1 MPKSGLHQRRATR
14 RLRTGP
20 VVAISAL
27 VALGAVAGSVFVGG
41 DLAPWASAV
50 SCPVGTPVGSTSTC
64 EVTFTT
70 SGSFTMPSGVTAIE
84 ALVVGSGGK
93 SLANTG
99 YAGGGGEVKLATLAT
114 SGNLTITIG
123 TSGATSPANNSS
135 VVQAGGS
142 TVTATGG
149 ANGTNSA
156 GGTGGG
162 SGATKGGDGGN
173 GNSLTSSV
181 RNGGSAIQV
190 DTLAGSSSLFDG
202 VTDWYGGGGAGSSYN
217 VSTGCLFTCTT
228 TWSAFYSG
236 TPGTRAGSVSDT
248 PPVNGYPVDDLPSD
262 PTNTIP
268 VPVMNAAAANSGGG
282 AGATNWGGSGGSAIG
297 DTLGASGIV
306 IVRYVRTA
314 PAPPAPPAA
323 PVAVAQPDDNLYA
336 MAEADP
342 TPTPTPT
349 RTAAPSASSDPLGP
363 STSIGLPT
371 GPVQALPPG
380 SLSLYDAGLPQ
391 PSAVTA
397 SAGRIPQSLVF
408 VGQGWQLEVQS
419 LFASGSPSPLLPG
432 PALAFESA
440 QAGSSS
446 GPSAADGPSAAVSGT
461 GLKAG
466 SPVRFYLL
474 PNTYLG
480 QLTSDATGAYS
491 GRISVPANLA
501 PGQHTLQVNGFTTTG
516 SVRSLN
522 IGVVIR
528 AAKPVRVRAVT
539 TRVFFAPLSAELSA
553 TSKATLRRL
562 VKRTGRQM
570 IKTVALGYVQPTAR
584 IDNNDS
590 LSMQRA
596 RTLARYLRTLGLR
609 GSYVTLGRGVAAQRG
624 ASARRVTVKV
634 TYRA

>member
-1 MPKSGLHQRRATR
+1 MPKAGLHQRRATR

-20 VVAISAL
+20 VVAISGL
-27 VALGAVAGSVFVGG
+27 VALGAVAGSVFVGA

-64 EVTFTT
+64 EVSFTT

-149 ANGTNSA
+149 GNGTNSA

-181 RNGGSAIQV
+181 RNGGPAIQV

-202 VTDWYGGGGAGSSYN
+202 VTDWFGGGGAGSSYS
-217 VSTGCLFTCTT
+217 VSAGCLITCNT
-228 TWSAFYSG
+228 TWSAFYAG

-282 AGATNWGGSGGSAIG
+282 AGATNWGGSGASAIG

-314 PAPPAPPAA
+314 PAPAPPAA

-336 MAEADP
+336 VAAADP
-342 TPTPTPT
+342 TPTPT
-349 RTAAPSASSDPLGP
+349 RSAAPAASSDPLGP
-363 STSIGLPT
+363 SASISVPT
-371 GPVQALPPG
+371 GPSQSLPPG
-380 SLSLYDAGLPQ
+380 SLSLYVAGEPQ
-391 PSAVTA
+391 PSAVTT
-397 SAGRIPQSLVF
+397 SPGRAPQSLVF
-408 VGQGWQLEVQS
+408 VGEGWQLEVQS
-419 LFASGSPSPLLPG
+419 LFAIGSPLPLLPG
-432 PALAFESA
+432 PALAFESP
-440 QAGSSS
+440 QGG
-446 GPSAADGPSAAVSGT
+446 GPSGLSAAGDPSASVSGT
-461 GLKAG
+461 GLKPG
-466 SPVRFYLL
+466 SQVRFYLL

-480 QLTSDATGAYS
+480 QLTADATGAYS
-491 GRISVPANLA
+491 GRISLPADMA
-501 PGQHTLQVNGFTTTG
+501 PGQRTLQVNGFTSAG

-522 IGVVIR
+522 VGVVIR
-528 AAKPVRVRAVT
+528 PAKPVRTRAVT

-570 IKTVALGYVQPTAR
+570 IKAVALGYVQPTAR

-590 LSMQRA
+590 LSTQRA
-596 RTLARYLRTLGLR
+596 RNLARYLRSLGLK
-609 GSYVTLGRGVAAQRG
+609 GTYVTLGKGVAAQRG

-634 TYRA
+634 TYRP